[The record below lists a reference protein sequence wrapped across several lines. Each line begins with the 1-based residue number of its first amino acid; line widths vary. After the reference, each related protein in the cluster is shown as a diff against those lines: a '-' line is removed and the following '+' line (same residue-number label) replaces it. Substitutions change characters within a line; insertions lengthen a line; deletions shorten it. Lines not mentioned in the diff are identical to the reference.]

1 MEAGRSFTLSDL
13 ARRLE
18 VPQYKLI
25 HLCEKDVVV
34 PDLQDAHGRGSS
46 RVFSDRNFLELAVAV
61 RLRSAM
67 LPVAAVS
74 AVLHLLRAFADRL
87 HGELSW
93 FSLPGSLRERHAPDL
108 RIIVSDG
115 RAIYFSLARADG
127 EPKLF
132 GGIPLD
138 QLGGKPPAIK
148 PARAAPTSS
157 GRKGAATGEFGG
169 PEGSRFV
176 RLELSV
182 TEVARSLALE

>member
-18 VPQYKLI
+18 VPQYRLI
-25 HLCEKDVVV
+25 HLCEKEVVV

-46 RVFSDRNFLELAVAV
+46 RVFSAHNFLELAVAV

-74 AVLHLLRAFADRL
+74 AVLHLLRAFANRL
-87 HGELSW
+87 DGELSG
-93 FSLPGSLRERHAPDL
+93 FSLPDSLRDTSAPDL

-115 RAIYFSLARADG
+115 RAIYISLARADA

-132 GGIPLD
+132 GGIRFD
-138 QLGGKPPAIK
+138 QLVGKPPTVR
-148 PARAAPTSS
+148 PARSVPTSS
-157 GRKGAATGEFGG
+157 GRKGAATGQFGG

-182 TEVARSLALE
+182 TEVARSLALD